1 MKENEEKKQEKLP
14 WVQPTLVQLSVRY
27 THNDPC
33 AADPTKIFV
42 GNDGQ
47 APTGPGDGIV
57 NCASS

>member
-14 WVQPTLVQLSVRY
+14 WVQPKLVQLSVRY

-47 APTGPGDGIV
+47 APTGPGAGVV